1 MAVSVLDIC
10 KENSRSWE
18 PVVKMDAKDLRLRC
32 RLVSATPTP
41 WMPFQEEVW
50 EFLPENM
57 EFMIAGG
64 TTRLALV
71 T

>member
-1 MAVSVLDIC
+1 MAHSVLDII
-10 KENSRSWE
+10 KESSSSWE
-18 PVVKMDAKDLRLRC
+18 VVKVDPKDLRLRC
-32 RLVSATPTP
+32 RLVSATQTP
-41 WMPFQEEVW
+41 WMPFQEEVR

>member
-1 MAVSVLDIC
+1 MAHLVLDII
-10 KENSRSWE
+10 KESSSSWE
-18 PVVKMDAKDLRLRC
+18 VVKVDPKDLRLRC